1 MTTLRNYTDCNSVVK
16 ETYKKQRM
24 YQCADFVPEY
34 CRRRSIVN
42 LTEARNIMKP
52 KHID

>member
-24 YQCADFVPEY
+24 YQCTDFVKY
-34 CRRRSIVN
+34 CIDKYCKFDQ
-42 LTEARNIMKP
+42 EATFLGP
-52 KHID
+52 L